1 MADLLK
7 NSRKLMAVAA
17 LLTVFSVALSA
28 DDFVKDVVVAGTS
41 FRQYGCDG
49 RSFEKEVEVDGAKV
63 LVTVQK
69 GVLTLTVLEGR
80 LELSTLGEVPVGALN
95 AGDSIELS
103 GFVGGNAGIIIGSG
117 SKMYLPPVVRLD
129 AKLLSDTPVT
139 LKNVADEDVV
149 CQKDVLVAAI
159 PVGTIATLDAN
170 DPSGVNTG
178 NLIKGE
184 AVEIN
189 GQDAN
194 GNPVTFVVVR
204 SIDGNDIQV
213 FTNKSIEIALNS
225 SNLNAND
232 FDSKLLISASS
243 AIEIDQTVSFIAGEF
258 GITATTQNP
267 IGSIQCLS
275 GEALLTVISTYD
287 PNIETKTMNMTAGV
301 MATITNDGVITVNG
315 ATQASGDTVESGLGT
330 SVELPSIV
338 AGATT
343 DDPGA
348 LARDV
353 SK

>member
-7 NSRKLMAVAA
+7 NSKKMMTVAA
-17 LLTVFSVALSA
+17 LLTVFSVTLSA
-28 DDFVKDVVVAGTS
+28 DDFVKDIIVAGTS

-49 RSFEKEVEVDGAKV
+49 KSLEKEVEVDGAKV
-63 LVTVQK
+63 LVKVQN
-69 GVLTLTVLEGR
+69 GVLTLTVLEGK
-80 LELSTLGEVPVGALN
+80 LELSTLGEVSVGALN

-129 AKLLSDTPVT
+129 AKLLSDSPVT
-139 LKNVADEDVV
+139 LKNVANEDVV
-149 CQKDVLVAAI
+149 CQKGAVVAGI
-159 PVGTIATLDAN
+159 PVGMIATSNAN

-178 NLIKGE
+178 TLIKGE
-184 AVEIN
+184 AVEVN

-194 GNPVTFVVVR
+194 GNAISFVVVR
-204 SIDGNDIQV
+204 SIVGNDIQV
-213 FTNKSIEIALNS
+213 FSNKSIEIALNS

-232 FDSKLLISASS
+232 FDSTLLISASS
-243 AIEIDQTVSFIAGEF
+243 SVQLDQTVSFVAGES
-258 GITATTQNP
+258 GITATTQNA

-275 GEALLTVISTYD
+275 GEALLTVISTYN
-287 PNIETKTMNMTAGV
+287 PEIEPKTMNMTAGV
-301 MATITNDGVITVNG
+301 TATIMDDGNITVSG
-315 ATQASGDTVESGLGT
+315 ATPSSDDKVESGLTT

-338 AGATT
+338 AGATS

-353 SK
+353 SE